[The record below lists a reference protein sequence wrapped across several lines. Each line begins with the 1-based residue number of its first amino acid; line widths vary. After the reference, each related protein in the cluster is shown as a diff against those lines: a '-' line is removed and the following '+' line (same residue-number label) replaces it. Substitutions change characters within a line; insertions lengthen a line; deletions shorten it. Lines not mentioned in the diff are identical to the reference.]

1 MSRTCPDQR
10 HGSAS
15 QISVMDQRLDGWD
28 GRDGPDGWGLLGWA
42 GKVGMGWPDEPRMN
56 TFPCRIS

>member
-15 QISVMDQRLDGWD
+15 QIGVMDQRLDGWD

-42 GKVGMGWPDEPRMN
+42 GRLEWAGQMSPE
-56 TFPCRIS
+56 